1 MSTREQ
7 CICERL
13 YVAVQSNV
21 HATSYLY
28 VRLEGVGVIRI

>member
-1 MSTREQ
+1 MSTREP

-13 YVAVQSNV
+13 YVIVLSNV

-28 VRLEGVGVIRI
+28 VRLEEVGVIRI